1 MWIRVATSPDS
12 VRVSQGGN
20 KYTDGQY
27 VEEYYFDESVAEALD
42 ADGFLPE
49 MWKQFDAMFDWGDCD
64 FFEPDKCQ
72 KLLDWIRNKLKENV
86 PSKARSV
93 YEVLLRFAEIAI
105 CNNTGIYFDF

>member
-12 VRVSQGGN
+12 VRVGQGGN
-20 KYTDGQY
+20 KYIEGQH

-42 ADGFLPE
+42 TDCFLPE
-49 MWKQFDAMFDWGDCD
+49 MWKQFDALFDWGDCD

-72 KLLDWIRNKLKENV
+72 KLLVWTRNKLKEDV

-93 YEVLLRFAEIAI
+93 YEALLQFAEIAI